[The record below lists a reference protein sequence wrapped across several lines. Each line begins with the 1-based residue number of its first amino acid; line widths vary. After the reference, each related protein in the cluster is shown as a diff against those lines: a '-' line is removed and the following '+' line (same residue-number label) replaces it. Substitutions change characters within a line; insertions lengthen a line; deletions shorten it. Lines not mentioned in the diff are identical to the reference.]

1 MIEELSIQNVALIDQ
16 MQLQFLPGFNALTG
30 ETGAGKSVILKSL
43 GLAIGERGS
52 ADLVQQGQSHAQS
65 QIAFGLPEN
74 HDTWDLLGQA
84 NQVFDTSEPLIIS
97 RQISAGGRSR
107 SDVNGQLMTLT
118 QIKQVSEIL
127 IDIHGQHQHQSLFRK
142 ETHLNLLDQF
152 ANLLNDRSKI
162 EIEYNRILQIRQQIA
177 DLEQKLD
184 KAKQEK
190 ELLEFQISELDQANL
205 QIDEEE
211 TLETQHRLL
220 SNAESL
226 FESTSQ
232 VYTDLYRGGEVKAP
246 ALDILKE
253 VVRDLSKIGQMD
265 QKLEKA
271 HKLLESAVYEIEDI
285 AFQIRDYNQ
294 EIEFNSIKLGEIEDR
309 IDQLKRLKRKYGN
322 TIEEVI
328 AFHQS
333 AKQKLEDTDTQSH
346 QLDQLKKQLSAA
358 TNKTQELAESL
369 SIKRQR
375 AAKKLD
381 SLIEKEL
388 HTLGMQKAIFQVRW
402 NQAELNS
409 DGIDE
414 IEFLISTNVGTELK
428 PLTKIASGGEI
439 SRVMLAMKTVLAQ
452 TDQIPTLI
460 FDEIDVGIGGHTANI
475 VGKKLKELSKFCQVI
490 CITHLPQIACLA
502 DRHFRVDKR
511 VRNKQTVI
519 TAYQLTEEDRV
530 SELARMQGDKTAQA
544 AMAYARELLDK
555 R

>member
-162 EIEYNRILQIRQQIA
+162 EIEYNRILQIRRQIA
-177 DLEQKLD
+177 NLEQKLD

-388 HTLGMQKAIFQVRW
+388 HTLGMQKAVFQVRW

>member
-190 ELLEFQISELDQANL
+190 ELLEFQISELGQANL

-346 QLDQLKKQLSAA
+346 QLNQLKKQFSAA

-388 HTLGMQKAIFQVRW
+388 HTLGMQKAVFQVRW
-402 NQAELNS
+402 NQSELNS

>member
-52 ADLVQQGQSHAQS
+52 ADLVQKGQSHAQS

-74 HDTWDLLGQA
+74 HDTWNLLGQA

-162 EIEYNRILQIRQQIA
+162 EIEYNRILQIRRQIA
-177 DLEQKLD
+177 NLEQKLD

-388 HTLGMQKAIFQVRW
+388 HTLGMQKAVFQVRW
-402 NQAELNS
+402 NQSELNS

>member
-1 MIEELSIQNVALIDQ
+1 MIEELSIQHVALIDQ
-16 MQLQFLPGFNALTG
+16 MRLQFLPGFNALTG

-52 ADLVQQGQSHAQS
+52 ADLVQEGQSHAQS
-65 QIAFGLPEN
+65 QIAFDLP
-74 HDTWDLLGQA
+74 HDHFTWDLLSQS
-84 NQVFDTSEPLIIS
+84 NQVFDPSEPLIIS

-118 QIKQVSEIL
+118 QVKQVSEIL

-162 EIEYNRILQIRQQIA
+162 ETEYNRILQIRRQIA
-177 DLEQKLD
+177 SLEQKLE

-190 ELLEFQISELDQANL
+190 DLLEFQISELDQANL
-205 QIDEEE
+205 QSEEEE
-211 TLETQHRLL
+211 TLEAQRRLL

-232 VYTDLYRGGEVKAP
+232 IYADLYKGGEAKAS
-246 ALDILKE
+246 ALDILKDA
-253 VVRDLSKIGQMD
+253 VRNLSKIGQMD

-271 HKLLESAVYEIEDI
+271 HELLESALYEIEDI

-294 EIEFNSIKLGEIEDR
+294 EIEFNPIRLAEIEDR
-309 IDQLKRLKRKYGN
+309 IDQLNRLKRKYGN
-322 TIEEVI
+322 TIEEII

-333 AKQKLEDTDTQSH
+333 AKQKLEDVDTQSH
-346 QLDQLKKQLSAA
+346 QLDQLKKQLLVA
-358 TNKTQELAESL
+358 TDQTQELANAL
-369 SIKRQR
+369 SVKRQQ

-381 SLIEKEL
+381 SLVEKEL
-388 HTLGMQKAIFQVRW
+388 HTLGMKKAVFKVRW
-402 NQAELNS
+402 RQVDLNS

-414 IEFLISTNVGTELK
+414 IEFLISINVGTELK
-428 PLTKIASGGEI
+428 PLTKIASGREI

-460 FDEIDVGIGGHTANI
+460 FDEIDVGIGGHTANV
-475 VGKKLKELSKFCQVI
+475 VGKKLKELSQFRQVI

-502 DRHFRVDKR
+502 DRHFRVDKQ
-511 VRNKQTVI
+511 VRNHQTVI

>member
-52 ADLVQQGQSHAQS
+52 ADLVQKGQSHAHS

-346 QLDQLKKQLSAA
+346 QLNQLKKQLSAA

-388 HTLGMQKAIFQVRW
+388 HTRGMQKAVFQVRW
-402 NQAELNS
+402 NQSELNS

-502 DRHFRVDKR
+502 DRHFRVYKR

>member
-16 MQLQFLPGFNALTG
+16 MRLRFLPGFNALTG

-52 ADLVQQGQSHAQS
+52 VDLVQEGQSHAQS
-65 QIAFGLPEN
+65 QIAFDLSED
-74 HDTWDLLGQA
+74 HDTWDLLSQA
-84 NQVFDTSEPLIIS
+84 NQVFDSSEPLIIS

-152 ANLLNDRSKI
+152 ANLLNNRSKI
-162 EIEYNRILQIRQQIA
+162 EAEYNKILQIRRQITS
-177 DLEQKLD
+177 LEQKLE

-190 ELLEFQISELDQANL
+190 ELLEFQVSELDQANL
-205 QIDEEE
+205 QIEEEE

-220 SNAESL
+220 SNAELL
-226 FESTSQ
+226 FESTNQ
-232 VYTDLYRGGEVKAP
+232 IYADLYRGGEAKAS
-246 ALDILKE
+246 ALDILKDA
-253 VVRDLSKIGQMD
+253 VRNLSKIGQMD
-265 QKLEKA
+265 QKLEQA
-271 HKLLESAVYEIEDI
+271 HKLLESALYEIEDI
-285 AFQIRDYNQ
+285 ASQIRDYNQ
-294 EIEFNSIKLGEIEDR
+294 GIEFSPIRLAEVEDR

-328 AFHQS
+328 TFHQS
-333 AKQKLEDTDTQSH
+333 AEQKLEDVDTQSH
-346 QLDQLKKQLSAA
+346 QLDQLKKQLSVA
-358 TNKTQELAESL
+358 TNQTQELAEAL
-369 SIKRQR
+369 SVKRQR

-381 SLIEKEL
+381 SLVEKEL
-388 HTLGMQKAIFQVRW
+388 HTLGMKKAVFKAKWR
-402 NQAELNS
+402 QADLNS
-409 DGIDE
+409 NGIDE

-460 FDEIDVGIGGHTANI
+460 FDEIDVGIGGHTANV
-475 VGKKLKELSKFCQVI
+475 VGKKLKELSQFRQVI

-502 DRHFRVDKR
+502 DRHFRVDKQ
-511 VRNKQTVI
+511 VRNHQTVI

>member
-162 EIEYNRILQIRQQIA
+162 EIEYNRILQIRRQIA
-177 DLEQKLD
+177 NLEQKLD

-190 ELLEFQISELDQANL
+190 ELLEFQVAELDQVNL

-232 VYTDLYRGGEVKAP
+232 VYADLYRGGEAKAP

-294 EIEFNSIKLGEIEDR
+294 EIEFNSIRLAEIEDR
-309 IDQLKRLKRKYGN
+309 ID
-322 TIEEVI
+322 
-328 AFHQS
+328 H
-333 AKQKLEDTDTQSH
+333 
-346 QLDQLKKQLSAA
+346 
-358 TNKTQELAESL
+358 
-369 SIKRQR
+369 
-375 AAKKLD
+375 
-381 SLIEKEL
+381 
-388 HTLGMQKAIFQVRW
+388 
-402 NQAELNS
+402 
-409 DGIDE
+409 
-414 IEFLISTNVGTELK
+414 
-428 PLTKIASGGEI
+428 
-439 SRVMLAMKTVLAQ
+439 
-452 TDQIPTLI
+452 
-460 FDEIDVGIGGHTANI
+460 
-475 VGKKLKELSKFCQVI
+475 
-490 CITHLPQIACLA
+490 
-502 DRHFRVDKR
+502 
-511 VRNKQTVI
+511 
-519 TAYQLTEEDRV
+519 
-530 SELARMQGDKTAQA
+530 
-544 AMAYARELLDK
+544 
-555 R
+555 

>member
-16 MQLQFLPGFNALTG
+16 MRLQFLLGFNALTG

-52 ADLVQQGQSHAQS
+52 ADLVQEGQSHAQS
-65 QIAFGLPEN
+65 QIAFDLPDD
-74 HDTWDLLGQA
+74 HFTWDLLSQS
-84 NQVFDTSEPLIIS
+84 NQVFDPSEPLIIS

-118 QIKQVSEIL
+118 QVKQVSEIL

-162 EIEYNRILQIRQQIA
+162 ETEYNRILQIRRQIA
-177 DLEQKLD
+177 SLEQKLE

-205 QIDEEE
+205 QSEEEE
-211 TLETQHRLL
+211 TLEAQRRLL

-232 VYTDLYRGGEVKAP
+232 IYADLYKGGEAKAS
-246 ALDILKE
+246 ALDILKDA
-253 VVRDLSKIGQMD
+253 VRNLSKIGQMD

-271 HKLLESAVYEIEDI
+271 HELLESALYEIEDI

-294 EIEFNSIKLGEIEDR
+294 EIEFNPIRLAEIEDR
-309 IDQLKRLKRKYGN
+309 IDQLNRLKRKYGN

-333 AKQKLEDTDTQSH
+333 AKQKLEDVDTQSH
-346 QLDQLKKQLSAA
+346 QLGQLKKQLLVTTDQAE
-358 TNKTQELAESL
+358 ELANAL
-369 SIKRQR
+369 SVKRQR

-381 SLIEKEL
+381 SLVEKEL
-388 HTLGMQKAIFQVRW
+388 HTLGMKKAVFKAKWRQTD
-402 NQAELNS
+402 LNS
-409 DGIDE
+409 I
-414 IEFLISTNVGTELK
+414 
-428 PLTKIASGGEI
+428 
-439 SRVMLAMKTVLAQ
+439 
-452 TDQIPTLI
+452 
-460 FDEIDVGIGGHTANI
+460 
-475 VGKKLKELSKFCQVI
+475 
-490 CITHLPQIACLA
+490 
-502 DRHFRVDKR
+502 
-511 VRNKQTVI
+511 
-519 TAYQLTEEDRV
+519 
-530 SELARMQGDKTAQA
+530 
-544 AMAYARELLDK
+544 
-555 R
+555 

>member
-16 MQLQFLPGFNALTG
+16 MRLQFLPGFNALTG

-52 ADLVQQGQSHAQS
+52 VDLVQEGQSHAQS
-65 QIAFGLPEN
+65 QIAFNLSED
-74 HDTWDLLGQA
+74 HDTWDLLSQA
-84 NQVFDTSEPLIIS
+84 NQVFDSSEPLIIS

-152 ANLLNDRSKI
+152 ANLLNNRSKI
-162 EIEYNRILQIRQQIA
+162 ETEYNKILQIRRQITS
-177 DLEQKLD
+177 LEQKLE

-190 ELLEFQISELDQANL
+190 ELLEFQVSELDQADL
-205 QIDEEE
+205 QIEEEE
-211 TLETQHRLL
+211 TLATQHRLL
-220 SNAESL
+220 SNAELL
-226 FESTSQ
+226 FESTNQ
-232 VYTDLYRGGEVKAP
+232 IYADLYRGGEAKAS
-246 ALDILKE
+246 ALNILKDA
-253 VVRDLSKIGQMD
+253 VRNLSKIGQMD
-265 QKLEKA
+265 QKLEQA
-271 HKLLESAVYEIEDI
+271 HKLLESALYEIEDI
-285 AFQIRDYNQ
+285 ASQIRDYNQ
-294 EIEFNSIKLGEIEDR
+294 GIEFSPIRLAEVEDR

-333 AKQKLEDTDTQSH
+333 AEQKLEDVDTQSH
-346 QLDQLKKQLSAA
+346 QLDQLKKQLSVA
-358 TNKTQELAESL
+358 TNQTQKLAEAL
-369 SIKRQR
+369 SVKRQR

-381 SLIEKEL
+381 SLVEKEL
-388 HTLGMQKAIFQVRW
+388 HTLGMKKAVFKAKWRQVD
-402 NQAELNS
+402 LNS

-439 SRVMLAMKTVLAQ
+439 SRVMLAMKTILAQ

-460 FDEIDVGIGGHTANI
+460 FDEIDVGIGGHTANV
-475 VGKKLKELSKFCQVI
+475 VGKKLKELSQFCQVI

-502 DRHFRVDKR
+502 DRHFRVDKQ
-511 VRNKQTVI
+511 VKNKQTVI

-544 AMAYARELLDK
+544 AMAYARELLGK

>member
-16 MQLQFLPGFNALTG
+16 MQLQFLSGFNALTG

-162 EIEYNRILQIRQQIA
+162 EIEYNRILQIRRQIA
-177 DLEQKLD
+177 NLEQKLD

-346 QLDQLKKQLSAA
+346 QLDQLKKQLSST
-358 TNKTQELAESL
+358 TNKTQELAGSL
-369 SIKRQR
+369 SVKRQR

-388 HTLGMQKAIFQVRW
+388 HTLGMQKAVFQVRW

>member
-402 NQAELNS
+402 SQTKLNS

>member
-346 QLDQLKKQLSAA
+346 QLDQLKKQLLAA

-402 NQAELNS
+402 SQTKLNS